1 MQGGSVQSLVRKC
14 AKSTNMPYDGFKVI
28 WSQRENDTLAQHEIL
43 NLRFRKDAV
52 KKALRSSL
60 RIFTSFFRYS

>member
-1 MQGGSVQSLVRKC
+1 MLQDRSCNSKHEVPCKTQ
-14 AKSTNMPYDGFKVI
+14 
-28 WSQRENDTLAQHEIL
+28 QEIL

-60 RIFTSFFRYS
+60 LSLRASLDICKGRLYEI